1 MQRIW
6 VQMRLLLGIAFA
18 ATALMAGA
26 ATADTLPQPQ
36 GPVILTVSGE
46 ISTTN
51 SPNGAEF
58 DLAMLDALGT
68 EEFETTTIWT
78 DGLQQFRGVS
88 LHRLIETLQAEG
100 AVIAA
105 SALNDYMVEI
115 PLTDAVEGGP
125 ILAFEQNGEALS
137 VRDKGPL
144 WVVYPYDATASY
156 QTEVIYARSIWQV
169 KRMEIR

>member
-1 MQRIW
+1 
-6 VQMRLLLGIAFA
+6 MRWLLGIAFA
-18 ATALMAGA
+18 ATALLTGA
-26 ATADTLPQPQ
+26 ATADPLPLPQ
-36 GPVILTVSGE
+36 GPVILTVTGE

-51 SPNGAEF
+51 GPDGAQF

-68 EEFETTTIWT
+68 EEFHTTTIWT
-78 DGLQQFRGVS
+78 DGPQQFRGVP
-88 LHRLIETLQAEG
+88 LHRLIELLQAKG
-100 AVIAA
+100 TVIAA
-105 SALNDYMVEI
+105 TALNDYMVEI

-125 ILAFEQNGEALS
+125 ILAFEQNGQALS

-144 WVVYPYDATASY
+144 WVVYPYDAAADF